1 MSRRNEVL
9 KNFLKYEEET
19 QHRVK
24 HGIELYRKGF
34 ATLKVVDKDGNPVSG
49 VKFEA
54 KLKKHEFLHGA
65 NIFMLDEF
73 DTEEYIRVDR
83 FNQDRTISLLSY
95 YIERKGQTY
104 YVVIY
109 ENSQAIF
116 RTVPAEHVEIIKYM
130 LKEHTNY

>member
-73 DTEEYIRVDR
+73 DTEEYNEKYRKLFADC
-83 FNQDRTISLLSY
+83 FNLATLPFYWKDLEPVQGAKRYAKDSSKITANATRQSSASIM
-95 YIERKGQTY
+95 
-104 YVVIY
+104 
-109 ENSQAIF
+109 
-116 RTVPAEHVEIIKYM
+116 PM
-130 LKEHTNY
+130 